1 MEPAHQPLSGVVVI
15 DLTQIYNGPYCTFL
29 LAAGGAD
36 VIKIEPP
43 GGEHLRKRQVTGTA
57 ALPFAMLNQYKRSLR
72 LDLKTERGRELLRAL
87 AKDADVLVENFAP
100 GVMDRLGLG
109 RAAMAEINP
118 RLIYAASS
126 GYGSTGPYRDYPAM
140 DLTVQ
145 AMSGI
150 MSVTG
155 FPDGEPVRAGPTVCD
170 FFGGVHLYAAVMTAL
185 FERERTGQAHAVEVA
200 MLEASYFSLSSNLA
214 ALHGRGAAR
223 RVGNRQGSLSLAPY
237 NIYPT
242 SDGYIAIITNHD
254 AHWQS
259 LLTAFG
265 QQALNDDPRFQTIK
279 ARVEHMETVDAM
291 VSAWTRKL
299 TKQAAFELLIR
310 HRVPCA
316 PVREIPE
323 VLADPHLHARGW
335 LKEVDHPEFGRLTLP
350 SSPLHIDGL
359 PPPPHRPSA
368 RLGADGRAVLAERL
382 GLDDVELD
390 RLERDG
396 VI

>member
-1 MEPAHQPLSGVVVI
+1 MEPTHHPLSGVVVI

-109 RAAMAEINP
+109 RTAMAALNP

-155 FPDGEPVRAGPTVCD
+155 FPDSAPVRAGPTVCD
-170 FFGGVHLYAAVMTAL
+170 FFGGVHLYSAVITAL
-185 FERERTGQAHAVEVA
+185 FERERTGTARAVEVA

-214 ALHGRGAAR
+214 ALHGKGAAR

-265 QQALNDDPRFQTIK
+265 QTAVNDDPRFATIK
-279 ARVEHMETVDAM
+279 SRVQHMDTVDAM
-291 VSAWTRKL
+291 VSDWTRKL

-316 PVREIPE
+316 PVRDLPE

-359 PPPPHRPSA
+359 PQPPHRPSA
-368 RLGADGRAVLAERL
+368 RLGQDGRTVLAERL
-382 GLDDVELD
+382 GLDDAELD

>member
-1 MEPAHQPLSGVVVI
+1 VGATWRTLFTTFS
-15 DLTQIYNGPYCTFL
+15 DLAIENVDFLVDGDRVAVLGKISTTDRIGWFGLPPTGSPIVYRLVLLFTVMGDQIVH
-29 LAAGGAD
+29 D
-36 VIKIEPP
+36 
-43 GGEHLRKRQVTGTA
+43 
-57 ALPFAMLNQYKRSLR
+57 
-72 LDLKTERGRELLRAL
+72 ERIY
-87 AKDADVLVENFAP
+87 DST

-109 RAAMAEINP
+109 RAVMAEINP

-150 MSVTG
+150 MSITG
-155 FPDGEPVRAGPTVCD
+155 FPDGQPVRAGATVCD
-170 FFGGVHLYAAVMTAL
+170 FFGGVHLYGAVVTAL
-185 FERERTGQAHAVEVA
+185 LERERTGTVRAVEVA

-214 ALHGRGAAR
+214 ALHAKGASP

-242 SDGYIAIITNHD
+242 ADGYIAIITNHD
-254 AHWQS
+254 AHWQA

-265 QQALNDDPRFQTIK
+265 QQALSDDPRLNSIK
-279 ARVEHMETVDAM
+279 ARVQHMELVDAM
-291 VSAWTRKL
+291 VSDWTRPL

-316 PVREIPE
+316 PVRDLAE
-323 VLADPHLHARGW
+323 VIADPHLHARGW
-335 LKEVDHPEFGRLTLP
+335 LQEIDHPEFGRVTVP
-350 SSPLHIDGL
+350 GSPLHFAGL
-359 PPPPHRPSA
+359 EPPPHQPSA
-368 RLGADGRAVLAERL
+368 RLGADSATVLRERL
-382 GLDDVELD
+382 GLSDADIDTL
-390 RLERDG
+390 RKDG

>member
-1 MEPAHQPLSGVVVI
+1 
-15 DLTQIYNGPYCTFL
+15 
-29 LAAGGAD
+29 
-36 VIKIEPP
+36 
-43 GGEHLRKRQVTGTA
+43 
-57 ALPFAMLNQYKRSLR
+57 
-72 LDLKTERGRELLRAL
+72 
-87 AKDADVLVENFAP
+87 
-100 GVMDRLGLG
+100 MDRLGLG

-155 FPDGEPVRAGPTVCD
+155 FPDREPVRAGPTVCD
-170 FFGGVHLYAAVMTAL
+170 FFGGVHLYSAVITAL
-185 FERERTGQAHAVEVA
+185 FERERTGTAHAVEVA
-200 MLEASYFSLSSNLA
+200 MLEASYFALCSNLA
-214 ALHGRGAAR
+214 ALHGRGAAN

-254 AHWQS
+254 THWQS

-265 QQALNDDPRFQTIK
+265 QQAVNDDPRFQTIK
-279 ARVEHMETVDAM
+279 SRVQHMETVDAM
-291 VSAWTRKL
+291 VSEWSRTL

-368 RLGADGRAVLAERL
+368 RLGQDGRAVLAERL
-382 GLDDVELD
+382 GLDDAELD